1 MDTKSKTHEANP
13 QKGFVVQINASENFG
28 LAGLAASTYGYSAP
42 KAPEPWVPVAAENGS
57 HPCLIDYDTLCS
69 VLR

>member
-1 MDTKSKTHEANP
+1 MRTIIAMCTM
-13 QKGFVVQINASENFG
+13 VVSLS